1 MTPRKLLIVTGS
13 ETYAFDMATV
23 ASRFTTV
30 AVVRWT
36 SMGQFAGSLFELYS
50 IQAGQVKKISAMKLP
65 LKLRNRKEWYASRL
79 PLFVLNTWL
88 TLSFAIRARRFLG
101 NRSVPVSGLGIGWGG
116 GLIALF
122 LKKLRLL
129 DSFAYYRVDW
139 FIGRPRHFYDSLVV
153 NVYFR
158 SIDRLLSRTSDCI
171 WNITEEVKA
180 AANRTHNFLNRKEIV
195 VRPPV
200 ASRLSNIDLPETV
213 DPYLVYCGEVKP
225 GCGLPLILS
234 AIRTLRTQNKTMK
247 LKILGRARIEYLAS
261 LQQEFGDVFDKGC
274 CEYLGG
280 FDMVNDID
288 RDRVDQIIAG
298 AYAGLAI
305 FPSGSSNTSNYV
317 IPNRVLLYLANHT
330 PVLINDD
337 AAAARWLCSA
347 GVAVGTSIG
356 PESIA
361 KNVLMLRDST
371 EYRSWLKSNIT
382 PFMENMGIGAE
393 SAKALGE
400 LTGNLR

>member
-1 MTPRKLLIVTGS
+1 MTGS
-13 ETYAFDMATV
+13 ETYAFDMGTI

-30 AVVRWT
+30 AVIRWT
-36 SMGQFAGSLFELYS
+36 SMGQFSGSLFELYT
-50 IQAGQVKKISAMKLP
+50 IREEQAKKISSMKLP
-65 LKLRNRKEWYASRL
+65 LRLRNRAEWYASRL
-79 PLFVLNTWL
+79 PMFLLNTCL
-88 TLSFAIRARRFLG
+88 TLSFAIKARRLLG
-101 NRSVPVSGLGIGWGG
+101 GRNARISGLGIGWGG
-116 GLIALF
+116 GLITLL
-122 LKKLRLL
+122 LKKLKLL

-158 SIDRLLSRTSDCI
+158 SVDRLLSRASDYI

-180 AANRTHNFLNRKEIV
+180 AASRTHNFLNPKEIV

-200 ASRLSNIDLPETV
+200 ASRIPNVEFPKTV

-225 GCGLPLILS
+225 GCGLPLVLS
-234 AIRTLRTQNKTMK
+234 AIRTLGTQNKTMR

-261 LQQEFGDVFDKGC
+261 LQQEFGDVFEKGG

-280 FDMVNDID
+280 FDMINDVD

-317 IPNRVLLYLANHT
+317 IPNRILLYLANHT

-337 AAAARWLCSA
+337 AAAAGWLCSA
-347 GVAVGTSIG
+347 GVAVGTSTV

-361 KNVLMLRDST
+361 KNVLMLRDSS
-371 EYRSWLKSNIT
+371 EYRSWLKSNIA
-382 PFMENMGIGAE
+382 PFMENMGRRAE
-393 SAKALGE
+393 SVKALGE
-400 LTGNLR
+400 LTGNLL